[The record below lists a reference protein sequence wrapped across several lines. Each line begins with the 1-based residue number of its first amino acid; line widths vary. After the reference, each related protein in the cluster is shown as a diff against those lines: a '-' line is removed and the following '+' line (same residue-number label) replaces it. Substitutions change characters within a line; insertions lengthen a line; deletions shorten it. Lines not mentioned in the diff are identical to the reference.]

1 MSGFVHLHVH
11 TEYSL
16 LDGACRIRGLVSHIK
31 EMGQTAV
38 AITDHGVMYGCMDF
52 YSECKKNGIK
62 PILGCEV
69 YVAPKTRFDKAS
81 KEDLK
86 PYHLILLCKNNT
98 GYKNLTKLV
107 SLGFTEGFYGKPR
120 VDRELLKKYS
130 EGLICLSACL
140 SGEVAR
146 QLMAGSYSGA
156 VNTVKDYKEI
166 FGNENYFIE
175 IQSHG
180 IKEQDNIR
188 PYLLRLSRDTDT
200 PLVATNDAHYVT
212 KEDSYI
218 QRVLTCISTNTTL
231 NDNNA
236 MQFPTNEFYLKTEEE
251 MGGLFP
257 HQAIENTVKIADM
270 CNVDFTF
277 GNTILPYF
285 KAEGY
290 ESNDKYFADAV
301 VTGAKRR
308 YGSELPDEVK
318 QRIRYESS
326 VIKKMGFID
335 YFLIV
340 ADFISYAKSQD
351 IAVGVGR
358 GSGAGSV
365 CAYCLGITDID
376 PIKYNLL
383 FERFLN
389 PERVSMP
396 DFDIDFCYQRRQE
409 VIDYV
414 IRKYG
419 KDHVAQIITFG
430 TMAARGAVRDAGRVM
445 GLPYAKVDA
454 VAKALPLYGVTIEQ
468 ALKTEKELIRLAAED
483 NEVSRLLDT
492 AMKIEGMAR
501 NTSVHAA
508 GIVITRDPVS
518 EYVPLY
524 KSGDDTITQYT
535 KDTLE
540 QLGLLKMDFLGLR
553 YLTVIQDCCK
563 LVQKH
568 NQNFDIRNIPQ
579 DDMNVYRMMSDGGTL
594 GIFQFESAGMTNLLS
609 RLNPRSIEDLT
620 AALSLYRPGP
630 MDSIPKYI
638 ENKRH
643 PEKITYAHPL
653 LKDILD
659 VTYGCIVYQEQVM
672 TICRTLAG
680 YSYGK
685 ADIVRRAMAKKKH
698 DVMERERVNFV
709 NGAVSNG
716 VDAKTADEIFDDMAG
731 FASYAFN
738 KSHAA
743 AYSVLA
749 YQTAYLRYHHYKEY
763 MVALL
768 SSVMGQSGKT
778 AEYIND
784 LSMHGLQLL
793 PPHINHSYQGFSPEK
808 EGIRF
813 GLVAV
818 RNVGSNLVAEIIS
831 EREQKPFTS
840 LYDFLSRMSKKSINK
855 RAVESLIRCGAL
867 DNLGNN
873 RREMMLSYELMLD
886 SLSQNRDIEG
896 QLDFFSA
903 FGDTKSPTEGDCKIE
918 KADEFSKTQLLMM
931 EKEMLGIFI
940 SGHPTDSYKNDIR
953 ALSCTL
959 IGKIGEEKKDGER
972 LRVIAMLSNVRPH
985 ITKQNKSMCFAVLED
1000 VSGEIEG
1007 IVFPKSYERFGDK
1020 LTQGAVLM
1028 FDCTLSAED
1037 SGEIKLLINDA
1048 DKVMRTGAAP
1058 EGEKPK
1064 TVYIKVAD
1072 KLDTKVQQIK
1082 KIIDSHKGDSTVKV
1096 CFENTRETFTLP
1108 PTKAVDLSGDFIQLI
1123 KELCGEENIIIMNKE

>member
-16 LDGACRIRGLVSHIK
+16 LDGACRIRRLVSHIK
-31 EMGQTAV
+31 KMGQTAV

-52 YSECKKNGIK
+52 YSECIKNGIK
-62 PILGCEV
+62 PIIGCEV
-69 YVAPKTRFDKAS
+69 YVAPRTRFDKTT

-86 PYHLILLCKNNT
+86 PYHLILLCKNNK
-98 GYKNLTKLV
+98 GYENLTKLV

-120 VDRELLKKYS
+120 VDRELLRKYS

-140 SGEVAR
+140 SGEIPR
-146 QLMAGSYSGA
+146 LLLSGSYSA
-156 VNTVKDYKEI
+156 AIETVRELKQI
-166 FGNENYFIE
+166 FGKENYFIE
-175 IQSHG
+175 VQNHG
-180 IKEQDNIR
+180 IKEQETIL
-188 PYLLRLSRDTDT
+188 PYLLRLAKETDT
-200 PLVATNDAHYVT
+200 GVVATNDAHYIE
-212 KEDSYI
+212 KQDSYV
-218 QRVLTCISTNTTL
+218 QKVLTCISTNTTL

-236 MQFPTNEFYLKTEEE
+236 LHFPTDEFYLKSEEE
-251 MGGLFP
+251 MSALFLP
-257 HQAIENTVKIADM
+257 QAIENTVKIADM
-270 CNVDFTF
+270 CNVNFTF
-277 GNTILPYF
+277 GNTVLPFF

-290 ESNDKYFADAV
+290 DSNDDYFAAEV
-301 VTGAKRR
+301 VKGAKER
-308 YGSELPDEVK
+308 YGAITDEVK
-318 QRIRYESS
+318 QRIKYESS

-340 ADFISYAKSQD
+340 ADFINYARSRD

-396 DFDIDFCYQRRQE
+396 DFDIDFCYRRRQE

-414 IRKYG
+414 VRKYG
-419 KDHVAQIITFG
+419 NDHVAQIITFG
-430 TMAARGAVRDAGRVM
+430 TMAARGAVRDAGRAM
-445 GLPYAKVDA
+445 GLPYAKVDS
-454 VAKALPLYGVTIEQ
+454 VAKLLPLYGSTIEQ
-468 ALKTEKELIRLAAED
+468 ALKSEKELIKLASED
-483 NEVSRLLDT
+483 NEISRLLDT
-492 AMKIEGMAR
+492 AQKIEGMAR

-508 GIVITRDPVS
+508 GIVITRNPVS
-518 EYVPLY
+518 EYVPLC
-524 KSGDDTITQYT
+524 KNGDDTVTQYT
-535 KDTLE
+535 KDSLE

-563 LVQKH
+563 LIQKTDPD
-568 NQNFDIRNIPQ
+568 FDIRNIPQ
-579 DDMNVYRMMSDGGTL
+579 DDMAVYKMMSDGGTL
-594 GIFQFESAGMTNLLS
+594 GVFQFESAGMTNLLS

-643 PEKITYAHPL
+643 PEKITYVHPL

-698 DVMERERVNFV
+698 DVMEKERIDFV
-709 NGAVSNG
+709 NGAEKNGIDKEISNR
-716 VDAKTADEIFDDMAG
+716 IFDEMAG

-749 YQTAYLRYHHYKEY
+749 YQTAYLRYYHYKEY

-768 SSVMGQSGKT
+768 TSVMGQSGKT

-784 LSMHGLQLL
+784 LSLHGLSLL
-793 PPHINHSYQGFSPEK
+793 PPDVNHSYSGFSAEK
-808 EGIRF
+808 DGIRF

-818 RNVGSNLVAEIIS
+818 RNIGGNFVAEIIE
-831 EREQKPFTS
+831 ERKEKPFTS
-840 LYDFLSRMSKKSINK
+840 FYDFLSRMSRKSINK
-855 RAVESLIRCGAL
+855 RAVESLIKCGAL

-873 RREMMLSYELMLD
+873 RREMMLSYEMLMD
-886 SLSQNRDIEG
+886 SLSQSRDIEG
-896 QLDFFSA
+896 QLDFFGSSDGKG
-903 FGDTKSPTEGDCKIE
+903 FTSSDYKIE
-918 KADEFSKTQLLMM
+918 KADEFSSVQLLMM

-940 SGHPTDSYKNDIR
+940 SGHPTDAYKNDAR
-953 ALSCTL
+953 ALSCTY
-959 IGKIGEEKKDGER
+959 IGNIADEKKDGDR
-972 LRVIAMLSNVRPH
+972 IKIIAMISVKKAH
-985 ITKQNKSMCFAVLED
+985 TTKQNKSMCFLTLED
-1000 VSGEIEG
+1000 VSGEAEA
-1007 IVFPKSYERFGDK
+1007 IVFPKNFERFGDK
-1020 LTQGAVLM
+1020 LTEGSVML
-1028 FDCTLSAED
+1028 FECTVSAED
-1037 SGEIKLLINDA
+1037 SDEIKLLVNSA
-1048 DKVMRTGAAP
+1048 EKVIRTGIT
-1058 EGEKPK
+1058 EK
-1064 TVYIKVAD
+1064 TVYIKVPSKED
-1072 KLDTKVQQIK
+1072 ERVSLIK
-1082 KIIDSHKGDSTVKV
+1082 KTIDSHKGSATVKV

-1108 PTKAVDLSGDFIQLI
+1108 PSKAVNLSDEFVQKITEI
-1123 KELCGEENIIIMNKE
+1123 CGKDGIIIK